1 MKGRIDW
8 AYRRA
13 SYFGSLDTKT
23 RILNRVSGTVRRS
36 SVEQAMEDGSPLAV
50 PADELDPL
58 LDEQRLRR
66 WGRVHPSMMG
76 GEYLPEIVPGEIEI
90 ARIELQSVTAD
101 VISIRAL
108 EGAGGIDYSVVD
120 EHESEYNVA
129 IPHSPHP
136 LSMRQVVQQINRSY
150 AEGDHWCE
158 RLGVPLGVIAMNL
171 EYEADPDTMLSFVT
185 VRSDFYPQLEN
196 YFDRLCTRY
205 VLRRMIDRDAS

>member
-8 AYRRA
+8 AYRPA
-13 SYFGSLDTKT
+13 SYFGSLDTRT

-36 SVEQAMEDGSPLAV
+36 SVEQAMEDGSALAV

-101 VISIRAL
+101 VISIRA
-108 EGAGGIDYSVVD
+108 
-120 EHESEYNVA
+120 
-129 IPHSPHP
+129 
-136 LSMRQVVQQINRSY
+136 
-150 AEGDHWCE
+150 
-158 RLGVPLGVIAMNL
+158 
-171 EYEADPDTMLSFVT
+171 
-185 VRSDFYPQLEN
+185 
-196 YFDRLCTRY
+196 
-205 VLRRMIDRDAS
+205 